1 MGHMCGCMC
10 PSGMDWRVGAC
21 AQVVSSARMLQV
33 RLQRMQGCC
42 SYAVPPASEAPA
54 SLSHAIRQARGI
66 AQTAPPRAPCRS
78 VLMDKGIR
86 GTIPQPDGWKLPD
99 TITDISLGNN
109 NQPPTNVLR
118 GPLPPNWQLPS
129 SEPAGL
135 LCYGMLPCVGLWL
148 AAAVTSVACAVRRHN
163 RALPVP
169 HACLCGLRS
178 LPATE
183 LNLLFLGFMP
193 IGGTLPASLNL
204 PSTLGFLLMESSNLT
219 GPLPPWPLP
228 SVQSVRRSGA
238 LEPAAVAL
246 APCQQTLPCPGQRHH
261 RRTLALLCLPTGWA
275 D

>member
-1 MGHMCGCMC
+1 MCGCMC

-129 SEPAGL
+129 SEPAGAR
-135 LCYGMLPCVGLWL
+135 CHACCPVL
-148 AAAVTSVACAVRRHN
+148 ACGWQQLR
-163 RALPVP
+163 RALLLVP
-169 HACLCGLRS
+169 CGCAIGPSLSPTLAVCGLRS
-178 LPATE
+178 LPASE

-228 SVQSVRRSGA
+228 SVQSVRGPGA
-238 LEPAAVAL
+238 LELAAVGS
-246 APCQQTLPCPGQRHH
+246 LPAGAAMP
-261 RRTLALLCLPTGWA
+261 WA
-275 D
+275 AASSAHT